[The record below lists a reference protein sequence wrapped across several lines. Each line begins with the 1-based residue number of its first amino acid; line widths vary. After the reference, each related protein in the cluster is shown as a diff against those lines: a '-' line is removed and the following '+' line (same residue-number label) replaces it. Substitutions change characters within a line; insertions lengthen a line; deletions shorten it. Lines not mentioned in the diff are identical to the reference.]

1 MKLQRSPG
9 LPRGFRLDPEYNST
23 PVLLRPLGLL
33 SGAIATQAIA
43 TGRARALAGGPLAF
57 TQIEIFLASD
67 GGEEVEM
74 VMASISEVE
83 EWAVSEGESVTAAVA
98 AQIQAL
104 SVPRGSFAGLDMN
117 QPRIMGVINVTPDS
131 FYDGGRLST
140 SDAAVDHGHALIAAG
155 ADILDI
161 GGESTRPGSDAV
173 TEAAELDRILPVIDR
188 LAGTGAVISVDTRRP
203 AVMREACAAGATII
217 NDICALTEPGA
228 LEAAAETGAA
238 VMLMHMQGAPASM
251 QEAPSYDHAP
261 YETAQFLSRR
271 IKTCEAAGMETSM
284 IAVDPGIGFGKTLAH
299 NLEIL
304 EALPLYHALGCALA
318 LGVSRKSFIGAIT
331 GIDDSDDR
339 LPGTLAAVGHGAA
352 QGVQIHRVHDVAEAQ
367 QAVAVMRA
375 IAESGGK

>member
-1 MKLQRSPG
+1 
-9 LPRGFRLDPEYNST
+9 
-23 PVLLRPLGLL
+23 
-33 SGAIATQAIA
+33 
-43 TGRARALAGGPLAF
+43 LAF

-117 QPRIMGVINVTPDS
+117 QPRIMGVINVTPDR